1 MQDQRDGQN
10 SRNPQDRSTTKKVQ
24 VVMKIIYFYKI
35 QLNILIN
42 NFSKLA
48 YNAKQVLGPWIY
60 SMTPSTQLENQGM
73 EANEEYDSQT
83 AQLLN
88 YQVVTHIPKK

>member
-1 MQDQRDGQN
+1 
-10 SRNPQDRSTTKKVQ
+10 
-24 VVMKIIYFYKI
+24 MKIIYFYKV

-42 NFSKLA
+42 NFSKFA
-48 YNAKQVLGPWIY
+48 YNAKQVPGPWIY

-88 YQVVTHIPKK
+88 YQVELKKEKQKNELQM

>member
-1 MQDQRDGQN
+1 
-10 SRNPQDRSTTKKVQ
+10 
-24 VVMKIIYFYKI
+24 MKIIYFYKI

-60 SMTPSTQLENQGM
+60 SMTPSTQLENLGM

-83 AQLLN
+83 AQLLT
-88 YQVVTHIPKK
+88 YQVELKKEKQKNELQM